1 MQYQFPHT
9 IQNKHG
15 EKLTFLRMEG
25 QRVIVENFV
34 QPNAGPP
41 MHVHFF
47 QDECLTVV
55 KGKIGYQIQGQAPQ
69 FAGPG
74 DSVLF
79 KRGVPHR
86 FWNASDDVLHCEGWV
101 DPVENFIFFLTNIYV
116 AIDQGKG
123 NQPEIFDSSYLN
135 WRYRREFDM
144 TEIPRFVKT
153 VIMPVTYFV
162 GRLLGKYE
170 KFKNAPQ
177 PL

>member
-41 MHVHFF
+41 MHVHFS

-55 KGKIGYQIQGQAPQ
+55 KGKIGYQIQGQSPQ

-74 DSVLF
+74 ETVLF

-86 FWNASDDVLHCEGWV
+86 FWNAGDDVLHCEGWV
-101 DPVENFIFFLTNIYV
+101 DPAENLIFFLTSIYV

-123 NQPEIFDSSYLN
+123 NQPEIFDSSYLG

-144 TEIPRFVKT
+144 TETPGIVKK
-153 VIMPVTYFV
+153 VIMPVTYFI
-162 GRLLGKYE
+162 GLLLGKYE